1 MSKNTT
7 FILSFLTL
15 GRVVKRATYIIVKK
29 NSVIF
34 PVLKHLRLCI
44 LAPIHHLP
52 LPANTKTTTRSNQHI
67 NY

>member
-7 FILSFLTL
+7 FSLSFLTL

-34 PVLKHLRLCI
+34 PVPKHLRLCI

-52 LPANTKTTTRSNQHI
+52 LPGQ
-67 NY
+67 